1 MRPRHTVRR
10 LVGAIGL
17 VAALAVA
24 TTGATLASHTHVRIL
39 GNGQC
44 VILAPDSGEE
54 AVQLPFADEFAP
66 DRQHPLHV
74 LVHFGMAGM
83 GPDGEMRVWV
93 QGTAGDLANCD
104 GYVNAAADNG

>member
-1 MRPRHTVRR
+1 MRPIRR
-10 LVGAIGL
+10 LTVTAGL
-17 VAALAVA
+17 VATLAIA

-54 AVQLPFADEFAP
+54 AVQLPFADGFAP

-74 LVHFGMAGM
+74 LVHFGHAGM
-83 GPDGEMRVWV
+83 APDGSMRVWV
-93 QGTAGDLANCD
+93 QGSPGDLANCD
-104 GYVNAAADNG
+104 GYVNASADNG